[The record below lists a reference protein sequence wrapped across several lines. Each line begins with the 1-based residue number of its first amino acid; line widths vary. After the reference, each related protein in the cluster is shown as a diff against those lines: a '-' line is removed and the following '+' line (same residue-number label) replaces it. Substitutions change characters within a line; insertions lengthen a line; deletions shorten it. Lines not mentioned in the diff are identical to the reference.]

1 MTPNKHAFSDEDVMA
16 YADGQADGDLAAN
29 INAALPNDAELAARI
44 EALQAQTADLKSAFD
59 LALRDAPQMPAHL
72 TAKRAISARWPMPLA
87 LAASFALGMV
97 AMNIVQP
104 APGWIDRVASYQALY
119 APETL
124 GGAVQEEVLTAA
136 VLSETR
142 NRIGVDLAAIPQLD
156 GMTFKRAQM
165 LAMDAKPLVQIAYL
179 AEDGT
184 PFALCIVQVAGAD
197 HGVTSTRSHDLAAA
211 SWTADDVGFVLT
223 GGTDATRVTDLAEG
237 IAARI

>member
-1 MTPNKHAFSDEDVMA
+1 MTPTKHSFSDEDVMA

-29 INAALPNDAELAARI
+29 IDAALLDDAKLAARI
-44 EALQAQTADLKSAFD
+44 ETLQAQTAELRGAFD
-59 LALRDAPQMPAHL
+59 LALQDAPQMPAHL
-72 TAKRAISARWPMPLA
+72 VAKRPSPARFGVPLA

-97 AMNIVQP
+97 AMNILQP

-124 GGAVQEEVLTAA
+124 GGAVQEEVRTAA

-184 PFALCIVQVAGAD
+184 PFALCIVQVTGAD
-197 HGVTSTRSHDLAAA
+197 HGVTSTRSHDLEAA
-211 SWTADDVGFVLT
+211 SWTTDGVGFVLI
-223 GGTDATRVTDLAEG
+223 GGADAARVTDLAKG
-237 IAARI
+237 IAAQI